1 MHETEKDPTELK
13 KKTRS
18 KWPIWIFGAS
28 RVWPPAIGRH
38 PSSVTGAAS
47 PATHGPKKNSEIET
61 KHFHEFSVLG
71 PKQKKMR
78 VDDSA
83 GQEPRNTRENKKN
96 KKDELMSPDLMA
108 FFVGASGS
116 RALAAAASG
125 HPCLFLG

>member
-1 MHETEKDPTELK
+1 MRETEKDPTELK

-18 KWPIWIFGAS
+18 KWPIWFSVRPGS
-28 RVWPPAIGRH
+28 GPAIGRH

-47 PATHGPKKNSEIET
+47 PATHGPKENSEIET

-83 GQEPRNTRENKKN
+83 GQEPRNTRENKKIR
-96 KKDELMSPDLMA
+96 KTS
-108 FFVGASGS
+108 
-116 RALAAAASG
+116 
-125 HPCLFLG
+125 

>member
-1 MHETEKDPTELK
+1 MRETEKDPTELK

-108 FFVGASGS
+108 FLWGP
-116 RALAAAASG
+116 LAAG
-125 HPCLFLG
+125 HWLLLRLCGAG